1 MGEGGRERR
10 QKVPEMRLLACV
22 ALAAFT
28 LVSCGR
34 GFYPAPTDVTLP
46 QLSLQ
51 TPVQQIVSFTDTA
64 PLALYGSNAV
74 VPLFAIPNIDTNI
87 GKLDVAFWGTKD
99 ASGNITQLTE
109 AGVSG
114 LTSDVHIFFDTSE
127 RPIYFRDDASGYAIK
142 LSYDS
147 AAQQTVTVCDPAG
160 SAIASSQILIS
171 GGAAHAGPAYAGGS
185 CSLGPSVA
193 AVRVRSGSD
202 PGGVATNPSSIGSL
216 ATLIT
221 AGAYVAGF
229 GFALGSILKFKAHKD
244 NPTQTPLSK
253 PIVLLFVAA
262 ALIFLP
268 SIFKSTGGTLFESF
282 AAASAADGLASFLP
296 ESSVSG
302 CSTPSASCPFPSP
315 DPTP

>member
-1 MGEGGRERR
+1 
-10 QKVPEMRLLACV
+10 MRLLASIV
-22 ALAAFT
+22 LGAFT

-34 GFYPAPTDVTLP
+34 GVYPAPSDVTLP
-46 QLSLQ
+46 QLSLK
-51 TPVQQIVSFTDTA
+51 TPVQHLISFNDAA
-64 PLALYGSNAV
+64 PLALYGSNPV
-74 VPLFAIPNIDTNI
+74 VPRFAIPNIDTNI
-87 GKLDVAFWGTKD
+87 GNLDVAFWGTKD
-99 ASGNITQLTE
+99 AAGNITQLTE

-147 AAQQTVTVCDPAG
+147 AAQQTVTVCDPSGA
-160 SAIASSQILIS
+160 AVASSHILSS
-171 GGAAHAGPAYAGGS
+171 GGTAQASPAYEGGS
-185 CSLGPSVA
+185 CSLGVSA
-193 AVRVRSGSD
+193 SAVRVASASG
-202 PGGVATNPSSIGSL
+202 PGVATNPTSIGSL

-229 GFALGSILKFKAHKD
+229 GFALGAILKFKAHKD

-282 AAASAADGLASFLP
+282 ATADAVDGLASFLP
-296 ESSVSG
+296 ETSISG
-302 CSTPSASCPFPSP
+302 CSTMSASCPFPSP